1 MNIPEALFQRTMVP
15 GLARHLNFVI
25 LFSFMMMAQLK
36 SLVSKSLQCYH
47 SLMHIFTLYILDSS
61 APGPSGYPEKLRQ
74 YYSVRYNVNHTCS
87 ILTTF
92 QCQSET
98 SPGNSFDLG

>member
-1 MNIPEALFQRTMVP
+1 
-15 GLARHLNFVI
+15 
-25 LFSFMMMAQLK
+25 
-36 SLVSKSLQCYH
+36 
-47 SLMHIFTLYILDSS
+47 MHIFTLYILDSS

-98 SPGNSFDLG
+98 SSGNSFDLG